1 MKARRPRQFA
11 EEAPPFRGGGAGLRE
26 IPASEA
32 KAHLSELLDAVERG
46 ETIVITR
53 HGHAIAR
60 LVPDGAYRKQVIAQ
74 ALENIKKLGEE
85 VRRQHGPTSVEE
97 ILSSIHEGHKY

>member
-46 ETIVITR
+46 ETIV
-53 HGHAIAR
+53 IAR